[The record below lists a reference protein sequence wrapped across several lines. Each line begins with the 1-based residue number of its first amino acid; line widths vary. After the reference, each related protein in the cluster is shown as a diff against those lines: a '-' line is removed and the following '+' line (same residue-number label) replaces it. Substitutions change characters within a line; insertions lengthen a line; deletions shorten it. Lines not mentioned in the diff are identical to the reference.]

1 MLDLLRNFDFSLNVI
16 LWIISLSLLT
26 LSLLICLGL
35 CVRRLY
41 RNNITNSRLEEQ
53 SEFETSL
60 NLALQKDKTVFHE
73 TQYSFK
79 KTTSINEILLRYFRT
94 LKGERA
100 DTLRQVIENLQIEK
114 HILTATKTGTMG
126 RRMEAMQIL
135 SYLDTQDSLQTIHQG
150 LYAPNKYVRLTAA
163 RCLTRRNAAV
173 FLNDIIDSINSAFP
187 NEEKL
192 LADIIYHFGFEATD
206 VLESYVNS
214 DCNDCIK
221 AACLEALVLI
231 MPPKTSLNIEA
242 LLESSDEKIRAAAIS
257 LSEITPH
264 QSKNDALIKALG
276 DSSVKV
282 KIRATK
288 IAGNTRRIDTISPL
302 YQLSQDPLL
311 WVRYWSI
318 KAIWNTGRQGRKLVE
333 TMGQGNDSSARMAR
347 EVALECLSL
356 EGGLTH

>member
-79 KTTSINEILLRYFRT
+79 KTTIINEILLRYFRT

-100 DTLRQVIENLQIEK
+100 DTLRQIIENLQIEK

-163 RCLTRRNAAV
+163 RCLTRRKAEIFTEDIIYYINAA
-173 FLNDIIDSINSAFP
+173 FP
-187 NEEKL
+187 DEEKL
-192 LADIIYHFGFEATD
+192 LADILFRFGLQISD
-206 VLESYVNS
+206 KLEEFIES
-214 DCNDCIK
+214 DCNNSIK
-221 AACLEALVLI
+221 ASCLEALVL
-231 MPPKTSLNIEA
+231 MMLPKTSLDINA
-242 LLESSDEKIRAAAIS
+242 LLDNPDERIRAAAVS
-257 LSEITPH
+257 LSEVT
-264 QSKNDALIKALG
+264 SNNSDNDILLKALK

-282 KIRATK
+282 KIRAAK
-288 IAGNTRRIDTISPL
+288 IASEKQSKEAISTL
-302 YQLSQDPLL
+302 YKLSKDPLL